1 MVFYKV
7 CLTCPPVII
16 LEKGIIIARYSRQDA
31 RCTDS
36 YANLIDELLALE
48 KLAKTERMGDEASSA
63 KQPITEER
71 GPC

>member
-1 MVFYKV
+1 M
-7 CLTCPPVII
+7 
-16 LEKGIIIARYSRQDA
+16 ARYSRQDA